1 MRHRWGDDRPPTAR
15 RRWLFTVAA
24 AAAASW
30 GVAPSMPACG
40 QVPKPPA
47 IKSPGGIRTGI
58 FGLEAKGN
66 RFVYV
71 FDRSASMAEPDG
83 RPLAAAKQELI
94 RSFDELG
101 DVQQFYVIFYNDRLH
116 VFSPAGSRGRLVF
129 ATEENRRAARRFVEG
144 VRADGGTRHA
154 EALAAAFRLAPDVVF
169 LLTDAD
175 AKDDL
180 TDAELERLSRLGSGS
195 RCMVVQFGDESGRSP
210 RLAELAARCGGAYR
224 ILNLDGQPVAGEPVA
239 GETGEA
245 ADEADAEDQLGR

>member
-1 MRHRWGDDRPPTAR
+1 MRHRSGDDRPPTAR
-15 RRWLFTVAA
+15 RRWLVTVVAA
-24 AAAASW
+24 AAATWGMASW
-30 GVAPSMPACG
+30 MPASG
-40 QVPKPPA
+40 QAPKPPPV
-47 IKSPGGIRTGI
+47 KSPGGIRTGI

-71 FDRSASMAEPDG
+71 FDRSASMAEPAG

-94 RSFDELG
+94 RSIDELG

-195 RCMVVQFGDESGRSP
+195 RCMVVQFGDESRRSP
-210 RLAELAARCGGAYR
+210 LLAELAARCGGAYR
-224 ILNLDGQPVAGEPVA
+224 ILNLEGEPATGEPVA
-239 GETGEA
+239 REPAEA
-245 ADEADAEDQLGR
+245 ADEADTEDQLGR

>member
-1 MRHRWGDDRPPTAR
+1 M
-15 RRWLFTVAA
+15 
-24 AAAASW
+24 SE
-30 GVAPSMPACG
+30 PA
-40 QVPKPPA
+40 
-47 IKSPGGIRTGI
+47 
-58 FGLEAKGN
+58 
-66 RFVYV
+66 
-71 FDRSASMAEPDG
+71 G

-94 RSFDELG
+94 RSIDELG

-129 ATEENRRAARRFVEG
+129 ATEENQRAARRFVEG

-195 RCMVVQFGDESGRSP
+195 RCMVVQFGDESRRSP
-210 RLAELAARCGGAYR
+210 RLADLAARCGGAYR
-224 ILNLDGQPVAGEPVA
+224 ILNLEGEPA
-239 GETGEA
+239 AREPGEA

>member
-1 MRHRWGDDRPPTAR
+1 MRHESGDDRPPMAR
-15 RRWLFTVAA
+15 RRWLVTVVAA
-24 AAAASW
+24 AAATWGMASW
-30 GVAPSMPACG
+30 MPASG
-40 QVPKPPA
+40 QAPKPPPV
-47 IKSPGGIRTGI
+47 KSPGGIRTGI

-71 FDRSASMAEPDG
+71 FDRSASMAEPAG

-94 RSFDELG
+94 RSIDELG
-101 DVQQFYVIFYNDRLH
+101 DVQQFYGIFYNDRLH

-195 RCMVVQFGDESGRSP
+195 RCMVVQFGDESRRSP

-224 ILNLDGQPVAGEPVA
+224 ILNLDDDPDAGDEA
-239 GETGEA
+239 DA
-245 ADEADAEDQLGR
+245 ADEAGTGRQLGR